1 MSLAD
6 QLAQR
11 KARLSKT
18 ETMVRD
24 ENGQIYREIITEQGE
39 IKKEPI
45 SKEILSRFDFDAS
58 TVLLPMVYDSR
69 EHTWVNAHAKKA
81 DRPTTK
87 TQKLSFITYNVWFD
101 SRHQKERA
109 EALFKIIEKYE
120 PDFVCLQECTKI
132 FLDILKEQKWAQKH
146 YQISDAEGV
155 TIIPYGTL
163 ILSRHGFAQLKIHSL
178 PSNQGRRFLVAEIN
192 IRVGENATE
201 TLRVSTVHLESLLNQ
216 GTYFPSLLFIRP

>member
-1 MSLAD
+1 
-6 QLAQR
+6 
-11 KARLSKT
+11 
-18 ETMVRD
+18 MVRD
-24 ENGQIYREIITEQGE
+24 ENGQIYREIITEAGE

-45 SKEILSRFDFDAS
+45 SKEILSRFDSNACA
-58 TVLLPMVYDSR
+58 VLLPMVYDR
-69 EHTWVNAHAKKA
+69 HEHTWVNAHAKKS
-81 DRPTTK
+81 DRAMTK

-109 EALFKIIEKYE
+109 EALFNIIEKYE

-146 YQISDAEGV
+146 YHISDAEGV

-163 ILSRHGFAQLKIHSL
+163 ILSRHGFSQLKIHSL
-178 PSNQGRRFLVAEIN
+178 PSNQGRRFLVAEVN
-192 IRVGENATE
+192 IRVGDNATE

-216 GTYFPSLLFIRP
+216 GTFFLFFFPPSISRTNN